1 MVFEA
6 LNIYPHFLHL
16 KHEMVLLF
24 YKFFY
29 LFFLVLVLER
39 TFEILR
45 ADSCILTSVQQTAT
59 LDFFSI
65 QFVRGLIFQAENL
78 FQKNII
84 FRNWLFWWLILYR
97 VNDLRICLFFFHNG
111 PINLIKL
118 PWFIL
123 KFISRVFIIVSL
135 LVTIARAKIIQRPS
149 PILPWRSHFNNLRL

>member
-1 MVFEA
+1 MVFEV

-16 KHEMVLLF
+16 KHEVVLLF
-24 YKFFY
+24 YDFLD

-39 TFEILR
+39 ALENLR
-45 ADSCILTSVQQTAT
+45 ADSCILTSIQQTAT

-65 QFVRGLIFQAENL
+65 QFVRSLIFQAENL

-84 FRNWLFWWLILYR
+84 FRNWIFWWLMLNRI
-97 VNDLRICLFFFHNG
+97 NDLRIYLFFFHNR
-111 PINLIKL
+111 PVYLVKL

-123 KFISRVFIIVSL
+123 KLISRVLIIVSF

-149 PILPWRSHFNNLRL
+149 SILPWRSHFNNLGL